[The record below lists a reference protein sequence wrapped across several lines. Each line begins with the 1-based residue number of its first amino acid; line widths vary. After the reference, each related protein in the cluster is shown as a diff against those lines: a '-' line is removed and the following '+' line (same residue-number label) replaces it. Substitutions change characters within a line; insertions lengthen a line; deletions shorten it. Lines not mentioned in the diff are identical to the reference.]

1 MDHAFAVGHRAVVEP
16 TLLRRVP
23 SGDYQ
28 IQRLL
33 PDQQYRIK
41 SLKDNHERV
50 AHESDLRL
58 SKKVDAF
65 ARWPERQKA

>member
-1 MDHAFAVGHRAVVEP
+1 MDHAFAVGHRVVVEP
-16 TLLRRVP
+16 TPLRRVP
-23 SGDYQ
+23 SGDYE

-58 SKKVDAF
+58 SKNVDAF
-65 ARWPERQKA
+65 ARRPEKRSA